1 MLATVSPCAGH
12 LEETLSTLRYACQV
26 RFTLFFSL
34 VSFFSYCL
42 TCSIG
47 LYQKARKIINTARI
61 CEDANTRHIRH
72 LREQIKL
79 LENRLLGANVQP
91 DAIVA
96 TQASESSS
104 RVGQLESE
112 IFSLKTRLKEVES
125 QKDVSWQDK
134 VTQAE
139 IKRAEAEEA
148 LANYGLS
155 NNERDPFQ
163 PCLVNVNQVKI

>member
-1 MLATVSPCAGH
+1 M
-12 LEETLSTLRYACQV
+12 
-26 RFTLFFSL
+26 
-34 VSFFSYCL
+34 
-42 TCSIG
+42 
-47 LYQKARKIINTARI
+47 
-61 CEDANTRHIRH
+61 
-72 LREQIKL
+72 
-79 LENRLLGANVQP
+79 QP

>member
-1 MLATVSPCAGH
+1 MRRPFGRDIVYLAIRVSGKIY
-12 LEETLSTLRYACQV
+12 S
-26 RFTLFFSL
+26 FFSL
-34 VSFFSYCL
+34 VNFFFL
-42 TCSIG
+42 IFLPVLLVWTK
-47 LYQKARKIINTARI
+47 QARKIINTARI

>member
-1 MLATVSPCAGH
+1 MRRPFGRDIVYLAIRVSGKIY
-12 LEETLSTLRYACQV
+12 S
-26 RFTLFFSL
+26 FFSL
-34 VSFFSYCL
+34 VNFFFLIFLPVLLVC
-42 TCSIG
+42 TK
-47 LYQKARKIINTARI
+47 QARKIINTARI